1 MLLPLFTSCIR
12 KSSTTLRKVISKPCG
27 KSSTKQYCF
36 LDYKQIDWNA
46 IHDKYQPLIASNMP
60 NDGLFQV
67 LDSML
72 AELKDG
78 HVNLYSSSNMGRYWD
93 WYLDYPRNFNE
104 GIIERQYLG
113 KNYRIA
119 GGLK

>member
-1 MLLPLFTSCIR
+1 
-12 KSSTTLRKVISKPCG
+12 
-27 KSSTKQYCF
+27 
-36 LDYKQIDWNA
+36 
-46 IHDKYQPLIASNMP
+46 
-60 NDGLFQV
+60 
-67 LDSML
+67 ML

-119 GGLK
+119 GGLKYKILEDNIGYIYYESFSNGVGNGNRCTK